1 MFRQLKNCHNVDDLR
16 LLAKQRLPGPIF
28 HYIDGAADDEVTYRR
43 NTSSFDDCDLVP
55 NVLAGVEHID
65 MSVSVMGQELKMPV
79 FCSPT
84 ALQRL
89 FHHDGERAV
98 AKAAE
103 KFGTMFGVSAL
114 GTVTLKEIGD
124 MISTPKLFQF
134 YFHKDRG
141 LNDAMVER
149 AQDAGFNALALT
161 VDTIT
166 GGNRERDLYTG
177 FTSPPRLTLKSLI
190 SFAIHPEWAMNYFFG
205 EAFELAELKDFVQ
218 QGSNVSVSIGDY
230 FAKMLDQSM
239 NWSDA
244 EALREK
250 WGGPF
255 CLKGIMSVADA
266 KKAVDIGADAIMVSN
281 HGGRQLDGS
290 RSPFDQISEISDAV
304 GDKIDV
310 ILDGGVRRGTHV
322 LKAIAAGAD
331 CVMIGSLLSGTTE
344 APGEIIYVDGDPHK
358 TYRGMAS
365 EEAQKDWRGT
375 ASSLEGIS
383 TVLPCKGPVTK
394 TLRDLERGIRSGF
407 SYSGARNLIELQSKA
422 VFTRQT
428 AAGMRES
435 NTHILGL
442 K

>member
-1 MFRQLKNCHNVDDLR
+1 MFRQLKNCHNVNDLR

-43 NTSSFDDCDLVP
+43 NTSSFEDCDLVP
-55 NVLAGVEHID
+55 NVLAGVEDID
-65 MSVSVMGQELKMPV
+65 MSVSVMGQTLKLPV

-141 LNDAMVER
+141 LNDDMVER
-149 AQDAGFNALALT
+149 AQDARFNALALT

-177 FTSPPRLTLKSLI
+177 FTSPPRLTLRSLI
-190 SFAIHPEWAMNYFFG
+190 SFAIHPGWALNYFFG

-239 NWSDA
+239 SWSDA
-244 EALREK
+244 EALKAK

-266 KKAVDIGADAIMVSN
+266 KKAVDIGADAIMISN

-322 LKAIAAGAD
+322 LKAIAAGAKA
-331 CVMIGSLLSGTTE
+331 CSGGRMYLYSL
-344 APGEIIYVDGDPHK
+344 A
-358 TYRGMAS
+358 
-365 EEAQKDWRGT
+365 
-375 ASSLEGIS
+375 
-383 TVLPCKGPVTK
+383 
-394 TLRDLERGIRSGF
+394 
-407 SYSGARNLIELQSKA
+407 
-422 VFTRQT
+422 
-428 AAGMRES
+428 AAGQPGVEKALGNLKAEIERDMKLLGVTSISQINS
-435 NTHILGL
+435 NMLRYRSR
-442 K
+442 